1 MGLRLLDAEAYR
13 AAPILQAKPVAL
25 PSSIDISVDAPA
37 PGNQG
42 WQGSCVGWAV
52 AYTVKTYHEPIERGW
67 RLTDKRHV
75 MSPAYVYNQIK
86 VPGGGAYYPDAFG
99 LLASQG
105 VSSWAAMPYNQLDD
119 RTQPSASAR
128 AEATN
133 YRIASWG
140 TVLSTTYT
148 VFLQEVKR
156 HLAAGDPELIA
167 IPVYPDFQDLS
178 ESNPVYDSD
187 SGKLRGYHAVV
198 IVGYDDTR
206 SAFKV
211 VNSWGTGWGIGGY
224 GWIDYDASDDLIV
237 SAYVTEDMTDDEPE
251 PLPPEPSDW
260 IIGELS
266 MLGCMLSSAQ

>member
-52 AYTVKTYHEPIERGW
+52 AYTVKTYHERIERGW

-198 IVGYDDTR
+198 IVGYDDIR

-237 SAYVTEDMTDDEPE
+237 SAYVTEDMTDDEPK

-266 MLGCMLSSAQ
+266 MLGCMLNSAQ